1 MPTIFSLHLASR
13 IHPQCL
19 PQVPP
24 VLAAAPCSHKKAPAM
39 SFRAKPIPMP
49 PSSKHSPVSR
59 SHLRFLIVGLFTHI
73 LLSTVAVSADLG
85 SREIFSLRSMQHKDR
100 EGKII
105 SKSLGNPRQ
114 TVWPHTSQH
123 HARCSPIFPADP
135 DLSNPTRPRLE
146 RPLDT
151 IRGFEAAI
159 ESTRKQNRI

>member
-1 MPTIFSLHLASR
+1 M
-13 IHPQCL
+13 
-19 PQVPP
+19 
-24 VLAAAPCSHKKAPAM
+24 
-39 SFRAKPIPMP
+39 
-49 PSSKHSPVSR
+49 PSSSAASSR
-59 SHLRFLIVGLFTHI
+59 SGSMQSQEGSSNVIQSKADPNAALFEAQPM
-73 LLSTVAVSADLG
+73 AVSADLG

-105 SKSLGNPRQ
+105 
-114 TVWPHTSQH
+114 T
-123 HARCSPIFPADP
+123 DP